1 MFTRIQMVDRIISD
15 EVVLHPA
22 GCGRVTNIVK
32 TQLHFLLQLAASP
45 AHCILLKY
53 EYGKVYASE
62 RFLFYKTVD

>member
-1 MFTRIQMVDRIISD
+1 MIAD

-53 EYGKVYASE
+53 EYGKVHSDKHD
-62 RFLFYKTVD
+62 FYYDFMRS